1 MGIFNEFFKKEKP
14 IFTGLKYGFGSG
26 GGAGDA
32 APSTPGILSASGGS
46 EYTSGDYK
54 LHVFTFP
61 NSATFEVSNAEPDA
75 TVEIML
81 IGSGGSGSPD
91 QGSGGGGGGVVW
103 TNNGGIVI
111 SNGTYPVSISGAS
124 QDDAPNTGNP
134 VNARGGDTIFNPG
147 GSGIVLT
154 AKGGGFGGYFG
165 PPYAA
170 DQDHRTGGCGGG
182 MGNMP
187 GSASVPDYGHPTYGP
202 GGAQEY
208 QTTTPQT
215 FPTATNILGNTATVL
230 SQGFEGGGADSA
242 ATTDPSGSG
251 GGGGGAGER
260 GYAGASHSGVTPS
273 NNWGRGGNGYQV
285 PSDFLDPFKPVIP
298 NPFLNI
304 GHSDPGFR
312 YFGGGGGGSDFNNN
326 SGSGRGFG
334 VPGGLGGGGRGAT
347 DPGPGTKHGVAG
359 LNHRGGGGGGGSTH
373 SGDGK
378 AGGSGCCIIKYKFQ
392 QNSHD

>member
-1 MGIFNEFFKKEKP
+1 MSVFRDFFVKQKP
-14 IFTGLKYGFGSG
+14 VFTGLKFGFGSSSSG
-26 GGAGDA
+26 GGPA
-32 APSTPGILSASGGS
+32 APTTPGILSGSGGAT
-46 EYTSGDYK
+46 YTQGDYK

-61 NSATFEVSNAEPDA
+61 NSDTFQVSNAEPDA

-81 IGSGGSGSPD
+81 IGSGGSGAPD
-91 QGSGGGGGGVVW
+91 QGSGGGGGGLVW

-111 SNGTYPVSISGAS
+111 SDGTYPVSISGAS
-124 QDDAPNTGNP
+124 QDDAPGPGNP
-134 VNARGGDTIFNPG
+134 SNARGGDTLFNPG

-154 AKGGGFGGYFG
+154 AKGGGFGGYF
-165 PPYAA
+165 PPYGA

-182 MGNMP
+182 MGNQP
-187 GSASVPDYGHPTYGP
+187 GAAGHPDYGHPTYGP

-215 FPTATNILGNTATVL
+215 FPSATNILGNTATVL
-230 SQGFEGGGADSA
+230 SQGFEGGGADSNA
-242 ATTDPSGSG
+242 VTDPGGSG

-260 GYAGASHSGVTPS
+260 GYAGHSHSGVTPS

-285 PSDFLDPFKPVIP
+285 PAPFLDPFKPALP

-326 SGSGRGFG
+326 SGNGRGFG

-378 AGGSGCCIIKYKFQ
+378 SGGSGCCIIKYKFQ
-392 QNSHD
+392 